1 MYASS
6 LGEGACLTRVDQKL
20 SLLLGM
26 SLPMMLLASPGC
38 GPMNTA
44 PPALST
50 VGGACST
57 PAANLSATGSAV
69 SFSKN
74 GNFVVHSTPKSS
86 QAKAGSN
93 EYLLRLA
100 QGLDMRPVSK
110 DAVVTVQC
118 LRISSKTQS
127 KYPAKTPATVQKLED
142 GSFLITATFD
152 KPGNW
157 ELDFHLTDGTLQ
169 DDHVVSI
176 TF

>member
-1 MYASS
+1 MEKIYSKPSFILALSM
-6 LGEGACLTRVDQKL
+6 LAVLTV
-20 SLLLGM
+20 
-26 SLPMMLLASPGC
+26 AAGC

-44 PPALST
+44 PPAQAM
-50 VGGACST
+50 VGGACAAPGATST
-57 PAANLSATGSAV
+57 TTGSAV
-69 SFSKN
+69 AFSKN
-74 GNFVVHSTPKSS
+74 GSFIVHSTPKSA
-86 QAKAGSN
+86 QAKAGAN
-93 EYLLRLA
+93 EYSIRLA

-118 LRISSKTQS
+118 MRLSSKS
-127 KYPAKTPATVQKLED
+127 GNKYPAKTPATVQKNED